1 MTEEELDFLQDT
13 DSLLCRIRDY
23 FNDIDEWLVLG
34 GNKEEAWDNGWKA
47 GKAEGLIEGRRAL
60 FTDLVQQRMALTES
74 EIRLIFLLEEDDIR
88 IGHSP
93 QIQGS
98 GYPTASPYRNH

>member
-47 GKAEGLIEGRRAL
+47 GKAEGCRRPAG
-60 FTDLVQQRMALTES
+60 FIHR
-74 EIRLIFLLEEDDIR
+74 
-88 IGHSP
+88 P
-93 QIQGS
+93 C
-98 GYPTASPYRNH
+98 PTADGVNGK